1 MKVYLIKS
9 PEYDESK
16 FIEVC
21 DFLNKIQGPLQ
32 FEGSKFKFPVEEF
45 YFLRYELYPNHPFD
59 IPSPNR
65 KIDLDP
71 ARELPLSWMEL
82 FSLCKYY
89 RSNFNIPAE
98 DFVVLLTDRMNS
110 LNWLSA
116 FEMDHSRNIFV
127 QTSDWGLIT
136 PINPIYNIAYEVVAN
151 VLQTLM
157 KLDLLNIPNDFVHK
171 HLRGCMNDL
180 CIKKKDALIKLM
192 TANIC
197 ADCLQKIKDE
207 GVDSNFLKQV
217 VAIFKRIRDEY
228 DIKIEEAPVKPTAIV
243 INKNYEITL
252 PGLKN
257 KEISLPYLKKA
268 VFIYFLEQSKSRSIR
283 DIRKDN
289 DIESLIAIYKKVRP
303 NLADDKARSSME
315 GFLRI
320 DCKGFNP
327 VRTKINNEII
337 AVIGDP
343 QLASYY
349 MISGD
354 NNPDESYKKYSIKI
368 PRNLLDIRY

>member
-21 DFLNKIQGPLQ
+21 DFLKKIQGPMQ
-32 FEGSKFKFPVEEF
+32 FEGSKFKFPVEDF
-45 YFLRYELYPNHPFD
+45 YFLRYELYPDHPFN
-59 IPSPNR
+59 IPSPDR

-71 ARELPLSWMEL
+71 AREIPLSWKEL

-98 DFVVLLTDRMNS
+98 DFVVVLTDRMNS

-116 FEMDHSRNIFV
+116 FEINYSRNIFV

-157 KLDLLNIPNDFVHK
+157 KLDLVNIPNDFVHK

-180 CIKKKDALIKLM
+180 CIKKKDTLIKLM

-197 ADCLQKIKDE
+197 ADCHQKIKDE
-207 GVDSNFLKQV
+207 NIDANLLKQV
-217 VAIFKRIRDEY
+217 VTIFKRIRDEY
-228 DIKIEEAPVKPTAIV
+228 DIKIEEAPVKPTAVV
-243 INKNYEITL
+243 INSKYRITI
-252 PGLKN
+252 PGLQN
-257 KEISLPYLKKA
+257 AEIKLPYLQKA
-268 VFIYFLEQSKSRSIR
+268 VFIYFLQQEKSMSIR
-283 DIRKDN
+283 DIRKKE
-289 DIESLIAIYKKVRP
+289 DINSLVSIYRKVRP
-303 NLADDKARSSME
+303 NIAEDRALASMKGILE
-315 GFLRI
+315 LDG
-320 DCKGFNP
+320 DGFNP
-327 VRTKINNEII
+327 LKKKIND
-337 AVIGDP
+337 AVLEAIGDP
-343 QLASYY
+343 QLAKYY
-349 MISGD
+349 IISGD
-354 NNPDESYKKYSIKI
+354 DNPDHTYMKYSVKV
-368 PRNLLDIRY
+368 PRNLLDIRN

>member
-1 MKVYLIKS
+1 MNVFLIKS

-16 FIEVC
+16 FIDVC
-21 DFLNKIQGPLQ
+21 NFLKKIQGPMQ
-32 FEGSKFKFPVEEF
+32 FEGSKFEFPIEDFKFLKNETSAQ
-45 YFLRYELYPNHPFD
+45 
-59 IPSPNR
+59 ISR
-65 KIDLDP
+65 KINISEEDSDL
-71 ARELPLSWMEL
+71 AFEIPLTWAEI

-89 RSNFNIPAE
+89 RENFDIPAE
-98 DFVVLLTDRMNS
+98 DFVVVLTDRMNS
-110 LNWLSA
+110 LNWISA
-116 FEMDHSRNIFV
+116 FETNFSRNIFV
-127 QTSDWGLIT
+127 QTSDWELIT
-136 PINPIYNIAYEVVAN
+136 PINPIYNISYEVVSN

-157 KLDLLNIPNDFVHK
+157 KLDVFSMPNDYVHQW
-171 HLRGCMNDL
+171 LRGCMNDF
-180 CIKKKDALIKLM
+180 CGIKTDALIKLM
-192 TANIC
+192 TAIIC
-197 ADCLQKIKDE
+197 PDCQQKIKDE
-207 GVDSNFLKQV
+207 GIDSKLFKQV
-217 VAIFKRIRDEY
+217 VMIFRQIRNEY

-243 INKNYEITL
+243 INSKYQITL
-252 PGLKN
+252 PGLQN
-257 KEISLPYLKKA
+257 KEINLPYFKKA

-283 DIRKDN
+283 DIRKEN

-315 GFLRI
+315 GLLKI

-337 AVIGDP
+337 AAIGDP

-354 NNPDESYKKYSIKI
+354 DNPDESYKKYSIKI

>member
-1 MKVYLIKS
+1 MNVFLIKS

-16 FIEVC
+16 FIDVC
-21 DFLNKIQGPLQ
+21 NFLKKIQGPMQ
-32 FEGSKFKFPVEEF
+32 FEGSKFEFPIEDFKFLKNETSAQ
-45 YFLRYELYPNHPFD
+45 
-59 IPSPNR
+59 ISR
-65 KIDLDP
+65 KINISEEDSDL
-71 ARELPLSWMEL
+71 AFEIPLTWAEI

-89 RSNFNIPAE
+89 RENFDIPAE
-98 DFVVLLTDRMNS
+98 DFVVVLTDRMNS
-110 LNWLSA
+110 LNWISA
-116 FEMDHSRNIFV
+116 FETNFSRNIFV
-127 QTSDWGLIT
+127 QTSDWELIT
-136 PINPIYNIAYEVVAN
+136 PINPIYNISYEVVSN

-157 KLDLLNIPNDFVHK
+157 KLDVFSMPNDYVHQW
-171 HLRGCMNDL
+171 LRGCMNDF
-180 CIKKKDALIKLM
+180 CGIKTDALIKLM

-197 ADCLQKIKDE
+197 PDCQQKIKDE
-207 GVDSNFLKQV
+207 GIDSKLFKQV
-217 VAIFKRIRDEY
+217 VMIFRQIRNEY

-243 INKNYEITL
+243 INSKYQITL
-252 PGLKN
+252 PGLQN
-257 KEISLPYLKKA
+257 KEINLPYFKKA

-283 DIRKDN
+283 DIRKEN

-315 GFLRI
+315 GLLKI

-337 AVIGDP
+337 AAIGDP

-354 NNPDESYKKYSIKI
+354 DNPDESYKKYSIKI